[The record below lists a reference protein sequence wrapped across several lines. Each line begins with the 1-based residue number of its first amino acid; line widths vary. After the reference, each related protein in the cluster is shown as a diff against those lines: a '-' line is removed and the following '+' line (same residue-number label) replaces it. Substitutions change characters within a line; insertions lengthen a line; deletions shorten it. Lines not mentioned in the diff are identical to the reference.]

1 MHADDRHQAVAET
14 GLDYFGLRYMS
25 AAQGRFTSPDPN
37 SAGASLYDPQSW
49 NAYSYVNNRPLA
61 YVDPDGDVA
70 VPAAIVGGVAGGAVG
85 GGFELSRQLFAN
97 GFRLGAVEWGRVGT
111 AAAGGALSGAI
122 AGGTLGIGAAAGAG
136 VSTFEFAAT
145 NAAANVIGG
154 VAQRQLNAQFV
165 DAPGTSGSAADEL
178 VNIAGD
184 AVFGYTGARLGGQ
197 IADSMIPLPGVR
209 REIEIAKFAHRRS
222 TRAAREAAARN
233 NWQDAYL
240 RNGAISGVVGGAH
253 SATSSGWLGTFWD
266 LFTRRTPPPPK
277 KKEKDYEVDI
287 TITYQH

>member
-1 MHADDRHQAVAET
+1 V
-14 GLDYFGLRYMS
+14 
-25 AAQGRFTSPDPN
+25 
-37 SAGASLYDPQSW
+37 
-49 NAYSYVNNRPLA
+49 
-61 YVDPDGDVA
+61 
-70 VPAAIVGGVAGGAVG
+70 
-85 GGFELSRQLFAN
+85 
-97 GFRLGAVEWGRVGT
+97 
-111 AAAGGALSGAI
+111 
-122 AGGTLGIGAAAGAG
+122 G
-136 VSTFEFAAT
+136 VSTFELAAT

-184 AVFGYTGARLGGQ
+184 AVFGYTGARFGGQ
-197 IADSMIPLPGVR
+197 IADSMIPLRGVR

-222 TRAAREAAARN
+222 TRAAREAATRN

-253 SATSSGWLGTFWD
+253 STPSSGWPGTFWV
-266 LFTRRTPPPPK
+266 LFTRRTPPPRK